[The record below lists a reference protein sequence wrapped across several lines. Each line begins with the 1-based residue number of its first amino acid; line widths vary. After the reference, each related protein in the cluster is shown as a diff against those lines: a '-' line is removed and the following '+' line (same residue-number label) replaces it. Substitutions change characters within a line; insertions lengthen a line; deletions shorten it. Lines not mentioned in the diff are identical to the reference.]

1 MVLFNQTFVHI
12 VLIHIIWIIESA
24 ARSIWATRSEQLGC
38 APSKKISVHYRL
50 IVHWATGYQ
59 GVHRPAS
66 LSSPGVISIPVFEN
80 NMIVFLLE
88 RQHYNLFHD
97 VYWMI
102 CFLLVYLFDSGGKFE
117 IEFKLNL
124 GYLRIWH
131 KTRQV
136 KALWNRDWRMNDW
149 RDASKANFLESYF
162 WFCKI
167 PIIIVDVPA

>member
-1 MVLFNQTFVHI
+1 MSTEWFV
-12 VLIHIIWIIESA
+12 
-24 ARSIWATRSEQLGC
+24 C
-38 APSKKISVHYRL
+38 
-50 IVHWATGYQ
+50 
-59 GVHRPAS
+59 
-66 LSSPGVISIPVFEN
+66 
-80 NMIVFLLE
+80 LL
-88 RQHYNLFHD
+88 
-97 VYWMI
+97 M
-102 CFLLVYLFDSGGKFE
+102 YLFESGGKFEFE

-124 GYLRIWH
+124 GYSRIGH